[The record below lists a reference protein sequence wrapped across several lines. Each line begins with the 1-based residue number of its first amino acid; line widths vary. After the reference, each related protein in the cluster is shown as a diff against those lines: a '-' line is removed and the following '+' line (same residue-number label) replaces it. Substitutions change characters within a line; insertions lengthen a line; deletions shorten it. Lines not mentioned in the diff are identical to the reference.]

1 METCKKC
8 MRGDSSR
15 KHVFE
20 VNRICEVRIKVDN
33 EKAVIAGSNI

>member
-1 METCKKC
+1 

-20 VNRICEVRIKVDN
+20 VKRICEVRSKADN
-33 EKAVIAGSNI
+33 EKAIIAGSNI